1 MPHDYTEIQT
11 AFLEG
16 TLEIF
21 TELFTDRV
29 ELIMLDLEQTQIDPI
44 YEETLDKKY
53 KDPIEIVAKVDLTRT
68 NGEKTPEVV
77 DTTAIVKIPA
87 KVLDDLEME
96 RSSLEDLKVL
106 EQCRIKYKGFLFEV
120 SQVTPTT
127 LVGDTYI
134 FYTLKCN
141 EVIQKKKRV

>member
-77 DTTAIVKIPA
+77 DTTATVKIPA

-106 EQCRIKYKGFLFEV
+106 EQCRVKYKGFLFEV

-127 LVGDTYI
+127 PVGDTYI
-134 FYTLKCN
+134 FYTLECN
-141 EVIQKKKRV
+141 EVIPKKKRV